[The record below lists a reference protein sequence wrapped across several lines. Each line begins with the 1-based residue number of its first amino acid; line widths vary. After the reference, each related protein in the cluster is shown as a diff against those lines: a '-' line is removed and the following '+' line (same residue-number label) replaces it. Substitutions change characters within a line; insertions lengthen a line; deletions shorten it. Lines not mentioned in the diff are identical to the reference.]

1 MVLENIDKRYRWL
14 LYSILILLVIY
25 TDSPLQ
31 SFLES
36 FGESLLPLISILL
49 FILLFPFNYF
59 KKEDTF
65 INKFFLLV
73 CYTALISILSWAY
86 YVASGTLELKG
97 DFIPIKTFK
106 VMLYYVGYLC
116 YLKLLVNLAK
126 GMDLEEIFKPFLITF
141 FILTLI
147 LLVELQ
153 QIPDAF
159 PQFHYHA
166 PPYNRVRLLSS
177 ESSWTAGQIQV
188 FASISLYYAK
198 YIKKSS
204 KLVVLVLLCL
214 IIHLLASGSKTLLV
228 SVFAFILMSMLMNM
242 KKNSL
247 VTKLGIILVGG
258 ISLVV
263 AYLVMLPGLLE
274 SFGSDIEEAT
284 STVTRVYTM
293 ICGISIGVVFP
304 FGTGYVAYLDL
315 LPYTMDHYTWVVGQI
330 FDSYNLDEVIELTS
344 DNTGANLSVK
354 SFLGQSTIYWGILG
368 SFYFVK
374 ILIDCLKKT
383 EKSIN
388 GDGFWIIKSMFYLMI
403 IELALTSALMYE
415 FLAFV
420 GVLIIMRESFSKRIV
435 SNIG

>member
-1 MVLENIDKRYRWL
+1 M
-14 LYSILILLVIY
+14 VIY

-49 FILLFPFNYF
+49 FILFFPFSYL

-65 INKFFLLV
+65 INKFFYLV
-73 CYTALISILSWAY
+73 CYTAIISVLSWAY
-86 YVASGTLELKG
+86 YFTSGTIELKG
-97 DFIPIKTFK
+97 DLLPVKTFK
-106 VMLYYVGYLC
+106 VMLYFVGYLC
-116 YLKLLVNLAK
+116 YLKLLVNLGK

-141 FILTLI
+141 IILTLI

-166 PPYNRVRLLSS
+166 PPYNRVRLLCS
-177 ESSWTAGQIQV
+177 ESSWTAGLIQV
-188 FASISLYYAK
+188 FASMSLYYAK

-204 KLVVLVLLCL
+204 KLVVLVLVCL
-214 IIHLLASGSKTLLV
+214 IIHLSASGSKTLLV
-228 SVFAFILMSMLMNM
+228 SVFAFIIIAMLINM
-242 KKNSL
+242 KKSSPI
-247 VTKLGIILVGG
+247 TKLAIIFIGG
-258 ISLVV
+258 FLSIIAYVV
-263 AYLVMLPGLLE
+263 ILPELSE
-274 SFGSDIEEAT
+274 SFETDIEEAT
-284 STVTRVYTM
+284 STVTRFYTM
-293 ICGISIGVVFP
+293 ICGISIGAHFP
-304 FGTGYVAYLDL
+304 FGTGFVAYLDL
-315 LPYTMDHYTWVVGQI
+315 LPYTMDQYTWVLGNI
-330 FDSYNLDEVIELTS
+330 FDSYNLDEVIELIS

-388 GDGFWIIKSMFYLMI
+388 EDGFWIIKSMCYLMI

-415 FLAFV
+415 FLAFIS
-420 GVLIIMRESFSKRIV
+420 VLIIMRESFSKRMV
-435 SNIG
+435 PNIE

>member
-1 MVLENIDKRYRWL
+1 MVLENTDKKYRWL

-36 FGESLLPLISILL
+36 FGESLLPVISILL
-49 FILLFPFNYF
+49 FLLLFPFNYF

-86 YVASGTLELKG
+86 YFVLGTFELKG
-97 DFIPIKTFK
+97 EFLPVKTFK

-126 GMDLEEIFKPFLITF
+126 GMELEEILKPFLITF
-141 FILTLI
+141 VILTLI

-153 QIPDAF
+153 QMPDAF
-159 PQFHYHA
+159 PQFHFHA
-166 PPYNRVRLLSS
+166 PPYNRVRLLCS

-198 YIKKSS
+198 YVKRSTS
-204 KLVVLVLLCL
+204 LFVLVLFCL

-247 VTKLGIILVGG
+247 ITKLAIIFVGG
-258 ISLVV
+258 LSLVI
-263 AYLVMLPGLLE
+263 AYVLILPGLLE

-293 ICGISIGVVFP
+293 ICGIGLGLFFP

-315 LPYTMDHYTWVVGQI
+315 LPYAMDHYTWVVGQI
-330 FDSYNLDEVIELTS
+330 FDTYNLDEVIELTS
-344 DNTGANLSVK
+344 ENTSTNLSVK
-354 SFLGQSTIYWGILG
+354 SFLGQSTIYWGIFG

-374 ILIDCLKKT
+374 ILVDCLKNT
-383 EKSIN
+383 ENCIS
-388 GDGFWIIKSMFYLMI
+388 GDGFWIIKSMFCLMI
-403 IELALTSALMYE
+403 VELALTSALMYE

-420 GVLIIMRESFSKRIV
+420 GILIVMRESC
-435 SNIG
+435 SNESGL